1 MRKIL
6 PPKGKEAIDLL
17 NLLIVAVDTDCR
29 MGWNRRLGGDSSGMK
44 VLEAA

>member
-6 PPKGKEAIDLL
+6 PQKGKEPGLL
-17 NLLIVAVDTDCR
+17 DLLIVAMDTDCR

-44 VLEAA
+44 VPKVA